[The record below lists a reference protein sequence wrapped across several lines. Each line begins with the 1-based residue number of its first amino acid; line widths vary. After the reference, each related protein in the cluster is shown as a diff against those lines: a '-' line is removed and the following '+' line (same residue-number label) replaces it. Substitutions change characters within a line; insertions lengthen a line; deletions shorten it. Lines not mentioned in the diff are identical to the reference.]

1 MAGGENNGSVTWK
14 VLASAS
20 VFVLWGILAY
30 LAMEIRADVGSLRGS
45 MANQNTLIELTKQRV
60 DTNTATIATL
70 DSEHRSLSRDVTG
83 IQDQMR
89 YWQQAYGW
97 TGRKG
102 H

>member
-1 MAGGENNGSVTWK
+1 MAGDQNGSVTWK

-30 LAMEIRADVGSLRGS
+30 LAMEIRTDVGSLRGV
-45 MANQNTLIELTKQRV
+45 MASQSTMIEVVKQRV
-60 DTNTATIATL
+60 DTNTTTIASL
-70 DSEHRSLSRDVTG
+70 DTEHRTLTRDVTG

-97 TGRKG
+97 TGKRG